1 MRSPKRGAGWRYLQ
15 ATPARGRLAPRRC
28 PPGDLY
34 LLQAQQGV
42 GGGDWGPRKDGGRG
56 TTTRRPQ
63 DLSESH
69 GAFLLHAPGSS
80 QGSFPAQQGWGIRL
94 PILLRSPSRLFWVL
108 SRDPSPHWGREPL
121 GGAVRGCRASTALR
135 ASYFLTDVAG
145 LGGCLHPDRETGGF
159 PSRAQHLLVWCDLIN
174 LFPLLP
180 EPRHGLVSSCSHHP
194 ADSSTGRAGHLRIG
208 AP

>member
-15 ATPARGRLAPRRC
+15 ATPARGRLAPWRC

-42 GGGDWGPRKDGGRG
+42 GGGDWGPRKDRGRE

-80 QGSFPAQQGWGIRL
+80 HGSFPAQQGWGIRL

-108 SRDPSPHWGREPL
+108 SRDRSSDSLGQGTSGRSSQRLQGQHSSAGFVFPN
-121 GGAVRGCRASTALR
+121 RRCRARRL
-135 ASYFLTDVAG
+135 
-145 LGGCLHPDRETGGF
+145 P
-159 PSRAQHLLVWCDLIN
+159 PSRQRDGWIPFTSSAFTRLV
-174 LFPLLP
+174 
-180 EPRHGLVSSCSHHP
+180 
-194 ADSSTGRAGHLRIG
+194 
-208 AP
+208 